1 MLTYDRG
8 GGLSFAHPDM
18 QADFRNALSG
28 YDSFHGP
35 TIPNRLPRNP
45 DGVLNILDNYLR
57 LRIADGKK
65 IALII
70 DFAETI
76 APAGD
81 VSGMS
86 AEDRNALVIL
96 KRWAQNPAFL
106 RADVTICL
114 IAENLIEL
122 NLGIVQNP
130 GVASIRDS
138 AARRGRAAA
147 SSFARNSPRLLC
159 PPGPT

>member
-1 MLTYDRG
+1 
-8 GGLSFAHPDM
+8 M

-28 YDSFHGP
+28 YDSFHQ
-35 TIPNRLPRNP
+35 TSYSQSLPRNP

-57 LRIADGKK
+57 LRIGDGKK

-96 KRWAQNPAFL
+96 KRWSQTPAFL
-106 RADVTICL
+106 RGHHDLFDCGEPDR
-114 IAENLIEL
+114 AEPRHRPEPRS
-122 NLGIVQNP
+122 GFHP
-130 GVASIRDS
+130 SS
-138 AARRGRAAA
+138 AAR
-147 SSFARNSPRLLC
+147 
-159 PPGPT
+159 

>member
-1 MLTYDRG
+1 
-8 GGLSFAHPDM
+8 M

-28 YDSFHGP
+28 YDSFHG
-35 TIPNRLPRNP
+35 TNYSQGLPRNP
-45 DGVLNILDNYLR
+45 DGVLNLLDNYLR

-81 VSGMS
+81 VSGMP

-106 RADVTICL
+106 QRRCHHLPDRRKPDRAEL
-114 IAENLIEL
+114 GPRAE
-122 NLGIVQNP
+122 
-130 GVASIRDS
+130 S
-138 AARRGRAAA
+138 RRGRRSRFPLPDEERAAGVHSRA
-147 SSFARNSPRLLC
+147 TGRHPLPAGSDVTPRRSPNSP
-159 PPGPT
+159 PA